1 MRGGQRTVLSQR
13 IVLRQQIATGLKLSA
28 QGLDQPPNAA
38 VLITVH
44 RGHTDTLTDRQQ
56 LIGAPAHGL
65 VERLTPVGLAQLPRL
80 DLATGLFD
88 ALKLGRA
95 TRAENAARHLDLF
108 AEQLCLGP
116 VEARHIALVRIT
128 QGTLGQQQD
137 LIIEHHTGCAHQ
149 GRRRRTVTTNPT
161 AQQQRQA
168 GFPDQLL
175 GQDVAGV
182 FTNPAARLVTFGDQ
196 SVDHINKT
204 LGHGRMGN
212 LCQQPVLRR
221 ILAQGSGK

>member
-1 MRGGQRTVLSQR
+1 MRGGQRTALGQR

-28 QGLDQPPNAA
+28 QGLDQSPDAA

-65 VERLTPVGLAQLPRL
+65 VQRLTPVGLAQLTSL
-80 DLATGLFD
+80 DLATGLLD
-88 ALKLGRA
+88 ALKFGRA
-95 TRAENAARHLDLF
+95 TRTENAAGHLDLF

-116 VEARHIALVRIT
+116 VETRHIALMCLA
-128 QGTLGQQQD
+128 QGTLSQQQH
-137 LIIEHHTGCAHQ
+137 LIIQHHTGRAHQ

-182 FTNPAARLVTFGDQ
+182 LTNPAARLVTFGDQ

-204 LGHGRMGN
+204 LGHGRMGD
-212 LCQQPVLRR
+212 LCQQPVLRC
-221 ILAQGSGK
+221 ILAQGPGE